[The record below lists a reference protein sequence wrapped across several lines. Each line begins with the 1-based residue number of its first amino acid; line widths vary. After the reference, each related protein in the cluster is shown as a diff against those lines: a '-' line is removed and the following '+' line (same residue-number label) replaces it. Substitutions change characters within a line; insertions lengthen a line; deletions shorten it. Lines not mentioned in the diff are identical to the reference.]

1 MGKVEDLHLFTMVVE
16 HRGIANAAARLNI
29 AKSAVSRRLS
39 LLEDRYSTRLID
51 RTPGRWEVT
60 ETGREL
66 YQRATRAVNDFK
78 EIETD
83 LLIPYPTDGN
93 LQRWATQGVLLL
105 NAILTVR
112 SREAGSHQN
121 KGWEK
126 FTDAVI
132 SNLSA

>member
-83 LLIPYPTDGN
+83 FKSSHADISGPLTSSVPREFGFLFLSRLLVN
-93 LQRWATQGVLLL
+93 LP
-105 NAILTVR
+105 
-112 SREAGSHQN
+112 
-121 KGWEK
+121 
-126 FTDAVI
+126 
-132 SNLSA
+132 